1 MELTGSAL
9 FGLGAR
15 TGLKIAEEVGFQT
28 AEVVA
33 QDAKGAGSV
42 AETKSDLVGG
52 GSVDKEGPKSLVLAV
67 GWGRGFEEELGIF
80 C

>member
-1 MELTGSAL
+1 LTDGAL

-15 TGLKIAEEVGFQT
+15 TGLEIAEEVGFET

-33 QDAKGAGSV
+33 KDAKGAGSV
-42 AETKSDLVGG
+42 AETMSDIVGG
-52 GSVDKEGPKSLVLAV
+52 GAVDKEGTKSLVLAV
-67 GWGRGFEEELGIF
+67 GGGRGFKEELGIA